1 MTNIYSELKI
11 WTVDVWPLCLLL
23 SGSKISH
30 NCSLKGKKG
39 RIYGPLEP
47 QLGGYLLPSIWRERN
62 SMSSSW
68 NSMAQGQLVQTLFH
82 WPQKPHSPGT
92 SSLFTHSHIQELTRT
107 VTIIVWKTRKHVLLR
122 LYEAFSCLA
131 HAETCQTLRRH
142 GMTSMTTVMSEK
154 QKTVHKMLSR
164 CCQLREDVVLTLWA
178 YRKHK
183 SWF

>member
-30 NCSLKGKKG
+30 NCSLKSKKG

-47 QLGGYLLPSIWRERN
+47 QLGGYLLPSIWRDRN

-68 NSMAQGQLVQTLFH
+68 NTMAQGQLVQTLFH
-82 WPQKPHSPGT
+82 PHRNHILQEHH
-92 SSLFTHSHIQELTRT
+92 LFTHSHIQELTRMA
-107 VTIIVWKTRKHVLLR
+107 TIIVWKTRKHVLLR
-122 LYEAFSCLA
+122 LYEAFSSLA

-142 GMTSMTTVMSEK
+142 GMTSMTTVMSEE
-154 QKTVHKMLSR
+154 QRTVLKMLSR
-164 CCQLREDVVLTLWA
+164 CCQLCENVVLTL
-178 YRKHK
+178 
-183 SWF
+183 